1 MVTALAPTKGELTRQ
16 EILAAAIERFGRD
29 GFRAT
34 SVTDIARAAGV
45 AATAPYA
52 YFEGKEAL
60 FLAAVDHDA
69 AAVINEGLAGIFDE
83 LGPTDWRNALLTTLV
98 TAVQAHP
105 LARRLLAGLEPEVTR
120 RVLDI
125 PALTELRAACAERLR
140 AEQLAGGVRADIDP
154 VSAANG
160 VVAILLSL
168 LMSVVQL
175 GVDAVGPYATDVSGV
190 FAAALDPPAQAD
202 S

>member
-1 MVTALAPTKGELTRQ
+1 MVTAVAPTKGEVTRQ

-69 AAVINEGLAGIFDE
+69 AGVINEGLLGVFDQP
-83 LGPTDWRNALLTTLV
+83 GAADWRNALLTTLV
-98 TAVQAHP
+98 GAVQAHP
-105 LARRLLAGLEPEVTR
+105 LARRLLAGLEPDVTR

-125 PALTELRAACAERLR
+125 PALNDLRAACAERLR
-140 AEQLAGGVRADIDP
+140 AEQATGGVRPDIDP
-154 VSAANG
+154 TSAANG
-160 VVAILLSL
+160 VVAIVLSL

-175 GVDAVGPYATDVSGV
+175 GVDAVGPYAADVSGV
-190 FAAALDPPAQAD
+190 FAAALDPPSA
-202 S
+202 